1 MIIMQPAYT
10 TSEIYH
16 KVAEL
21 LAHGKRFVLASVIR
35 AAGSTP
41 RGTSAKMIILED
53 GSSIGTIGGGC
64 LETYVFHESKKVF
77 EDGILRIIEADL
89 GDDSWSGLGMA
100 CGGKV
105 ELALE
110 LVEPNPR
117 LIILGAGHLAKAVAK
132 AGRFVGL
139 RIVVIDPFAKP
150 EDFPEAE
157 VVLSEGY
164 IEGVSKIPIYTY
176 DSVVIC
182 TRHQGDEEALK
193 SVINSKARYIGMV
206 GSANRVQLVFK
217 ELIKQG
223 YPEKKLLRINAP
235 IGLEIGAETPE
246 EIAVSIIAEV
256 IMSRRGGTGAPK
268 KINKIEQAVVEKT

>member
-1 MIIMQPAYT
+1 MMQPTYT

-21 LAHGKRFVLASVIR
+21 LEDGKRFVLASVIR

-41 RGTSAKMIILED
+41 RGTSAKMIVLED

-64 LETYVFHESKKVF
+64 LETYVLHESKKVF
-77 EDGILRIIEADL
+77 EDGVLRIVEADL

-105 ELALE
+105 EIALE

-132 AGRFVGL
+132 AGRFVGM
-139 RIVVIDPFAKP
+139 RVVVIDPFAKP

-157 VVLSEGY
+157 AVIAEGY
-164 IEGVSKIPIYTY
+164 EDGVAKIPIYAY
-176 DSVVIC
+176 DSIVIC
-182 TRHQGDEEALK
+182 TRHQGDEQALK
-193 SVINSKARYIGMV
+193 AVINSKARYIGMV
-206 GSANRVQLVFK
+206 GSANRVQLVFR
-217 ELIKQG
+217 ELMKQG
-223 YPEKKLLRINAP
+223 YPAEKLLRVHAP

-246 EIAVSIIAEV
+246 EIAVSIIAEI

-268 KINKIEQAVVEKT
+268 KISKIEQAVVEKA

>member
-1 MIIMQPAYT
+1 MTQPAYT

-21 LAHGKRFVLASVIR
+21 LEDGKRFVLASVIR

-41 RGTSAKMIILED
+41 RGTSAKMIVLED
-53 GSSIGTIGGGC
+53 GKSIGTIGGGC
-64 LETYVFHESKKVF
+64 LETYVIHESKKVF
-77 EDGILRIIEADL
+77 EDGILRIVEADL

-105 ELALE
+105 EIALE
-110 LVEPNPR
+110 LIEPNPR
-117 LIILGAGHLAKAVAK
+117 LIILGAGHLAKAIAK
-132 AGRFVGL
+132 VGRLVGM

-150 EDFPEAE
+150 EDFPEADT
-157 VVLSEGY
+157 VLSEGY
-164 IEGVSKIPIYTY
+164 EEGVAKIPIYAY

-182 TRHQGDEEALK
+182 TRHQGDEPALRA
-193 SVINSKARYIGMV
+193 VINSKARYIGMV

-217 ELIKQG
+217 ELMKEG
-223 YPEKKLLRINAP
+223 YSAEKLLKVNAP

-256 IMSRRGGTGAPK
+256 IMNRRGGTGAPK
-268 KINKIEQAVVEKT
+268 KIKKIEQAVVEKA

>member
-1 MIIMQPAYT
+1 MQPAYT

-21 LAHGKRFVLASVIR
+21 LEDGKRFVLASVIR

-64 LETYVFHESKKVF
+64 LETYVLHESKKVF
-77 EDGILRIIEADL
+77 EDGILRIVEADL

-132 AGRFVGL
+132 VGRFVGL
-139 RIVVIDPFAKP
+139 RIVVIDPYAKQ

-157 VVLSEGY
+157 AVISDGY
-164 IEGVSKIPIYTY
+164 EEGVAKMPIYKY

-182 TRHQGDEEALK
+182 TRHQGDEAALK
-193 SVINSKARYIGMV
+193 AVINSKARYIGMV
-206 GSANRVQLVFK
+206 GSSNRVQLVFK
-217 ELIKQG
+217 ELMQQG
-223 YPEKKLLRINAP
+223 YPAEKLLRVNAP

-256 IMSRRGGTGAPK
+256 IMNRRGGTGAPK
-268 KINKIEQAVVEKT
+268 KINRIEQAVVEKT

>member
-1 MIIMQPAYT
+1 MQPAYT

-21 LAHGKRFVLASVIR
+21 LEEGKRFVLASVIR

-64 LETYVFHESKKVF
+64 LETYVIHESKKVF
-77 EDGILRIIEADL
+77 EDGVLRIIEADL

-100 CGGKV
+100 CGGRV
-105 ELALE
+105 EIALE

-117 LIILGAGHLAKAVAK
+117 LIILGAGHLAKAIAK
-132 AGRFVGL
+132 VGRFVGM

-157 VVLSEGY
+157 TVIPEGY
-164 IEGVSKIPIYTY
+164 EEGVTKIPIYAY

-182 TRHQGDEEALK
+182 TRHQGDEAALK
-193 SVINSKARYIGMV
+193 AVINSKAKYIGMV

-217 ELIKQG
+217 ELMKQG
-223 YPEKKLLRINAP
+223 YPAEKLLKVHAP

-246 EIAVSIIAEV
+246 EIAISIIAEL
-256 IMSRRGGTGAPK
+256 IMKRRGGTGAPK
-268 KINKIEQAVVEKT
+268 KISKIEQTVLEKV

>member
-1 MIIMQPAYT
+1 MLQPAYT

-21 LAHGKRFVLASVIR
+21 LEDGKRFVLACVIR

-41 RGTSAKMIILED
+41 RGTSAKMIVLED

-64 LETYVFHESKKVF
+64 LETYVLHTSKKVF

-105 ELALE
+105 EIALE

-117 LIILGAGHLAKAVAK
+117 LVILGAGHLAKAVAK
-132 AGRFVGL
+132 AARFVGM
-139 RIVVIDPFAKP
+139 RVAVIDPFAKP

-157 VVLSEGY
+157 TVISEGY
-164 IEGVSKIPIYTY
+164 EEGVAKIPIYAY

-182 TRHQGDEEALK
+182 TRHQGDEPALRA
-193 SVINSKARYIGMV
+193 VINSKAKYIGMV

-217 ELIKQG
+217 ELMKRG
-223 YPEKKLLRINAP
+223 YPAEKLLKVHAP

-256 IMSRRGGTGAPK
+256 IMNRRGGTGAPK
-268 KINKIEQAVVEKT
+268 KISRIEQEVVEKA

>member
-1 MIIMQPAYT
+1 M
-10 TSEIYH
+10 ED
-16 KVAEL
+16 
-21 LAHGKRFVLASVIR
+21 GRRFVLASVIR

-41 RGTSAKMIILED
+41 RGTSAKMIVLED
-53 GSSIGTIGGGC
+53 GTSIGTIGGGC
-64 LETYVFHESKKVF
+64 LETYVLHESKKVF
-77 EDGILRIIEADL
+77 EDGVLRIIEADL

-117 LIILGAGHLAKAVAK
+117 LIILGAGHLAKAIAK
-132 AGRFVGL
+132 IGRFIGM
-139 RIVVIDPFAKP
+139 RIVVIDPFAKR

-157 VVLSEGY
+157 LVLSEGY
-164 IEGVSKIPIYTY
+164 QEGASKIPIYTY

-193 SVINSKARYIGMV
+193 AVINSRARYIGMI
-206 GSANRVQLVFK
+206 GSRNRVKLVFR
-217 ELIKQG
+217 EMIRQG
-223 YPEKKLLRINAP
+223 YPEGKLLRIHAP

-246 EIAVSIIAEV
+246 EIAVSIMAEV
-256 IMSRRGGTGAPK
+256 IMNKRGGTGAPK
-268 KINKIEQAVVEKT
+268 KISRVESEATAKA

>member
-1 MIIMQPAYT
+1 MTQPTYT

-21 LAHGKRFVLASVIR
+21 LEDGKRFVLASVIR

-41 RGTSAKMIILED
+41 RGTSAKMIVLED
-53 GSSIGTIGGGC
+53 GKSFGTIGGGF
-64 LETYVFHESKKVF
+64 LETYVSHESKKVF

-105 ELALE
+105 EIALE
-110 LVEPNPR
+110 LIEPNPR
-117 LIILGAGHLAKAVAK
+117 LIILGAGHLAKAIAK
-132 AGRFVGL
+132 VGRLVGM

-150 EDFPEAE
+150 EDFPEADA
-157 VVLSEGY
+157 VLSEGY
-164 IEGVSKIPIYTY
+164 EEGVAKIPIYAY

-182 TRHQGDEEALK
+182 TRHQGDEPALRA
-193 SVINSKARYIGMV
+193 VINSKARYIGMV

-217 ELIKQG
+217 ELIKEG
-223 YPEKKLLRINAP
+223 YSAEKLLKVHAP

-256 IMSRRGGTGAPK
+256 IMNRRGGTGAPK
-268 KINKIEQAVVEKT
+268 KIREIEQAVAEKA

>member
-1 MIIMQPAYT
+1 MHPAYT

-21 LAHGKRFVLASVIR
+21 LEDGKRFVLASVIR

-41 RGTSAKMIILED
+41 RGTSAKMIVLED

-64 LETYVFHESKKVF
+64 LETYVLHESKKVF
-77 EDGILRIIEADL
+77 EDGVLRIIEADL

-100 CGGKV
+100 CGGRV
-105 ELALE
+105 EIALE

-132 AGRFVGL
+132 VGRLVGM

-157 VVLSEGY
+157 AIIAEGY
-164 IEGVSKIPIYTY
+164 EEGVARIPIYAY
-176 DSVVIC
+176 DSIVIC
-182 TRHQGDEEALK
+182 TRHQGDEPALRAA
-193 SVINSKARYIGMV
+193 INSKAGYIGMV
-206 GSANRVQLVFK
+206 GSANRVQITFR
-217 ELIKQG
+217 ELMKQG
-223 YPEKKLLRINAP
+223 YPAEKLLKVHAP
-235 IGLEIGAETPE
+235 IGLDIGAETPE

-256 IMSRRGGTGAPK
+256 IMERRGGTGAPK
-268 KINKIEQAVVEKT
+268 KISKIEQTVEEKV

>member
-1 MIIMQPAYT
+1 MIQPAYT

-21 LAHGKRFVLASVIR
+21 LEDGKRFVLASVIR
-35 AAGSTP
+35 VAGSTP
-41 RGTSAKMIILED
+41 RGTSAKMVILED

-64 LETYVFHESKKVF
+64 LETYVLHESKKVF
-77 EDGILRIIEADL
+77 DDGMLRIIEADL

-105 ELALE
+105 EIALE

-117 LIILGAGHLAKAVAK
+117 LIVLGAGHLAKAVAK
-132 AGRFVGL
+132 VGRFVGM
-139 RIVVIDPFAKP
+139 RVVVIDPFAKP

-157 VVLSEGY
+157 TVIPEGY
-164 IEGVSKIPIYTY
+164 EEGVTKIPIYAY

-182 TRHQGDEEALK
+182 TRHQGDEAALK
-193 SVINSKARYIGMV
+193 AVINSKAKYIGMV

-217 ELIKQG
+217 ELMKQG
-223 YPEKKLLRINAP
+223 YPAEKLLKVHAP

-246 EIAVSIIAEV
+246 EIAISIIAEL
-256 IMSRRGGTGAPK
+256 IMKRRGGTGAPK
-268 KINKIEQAVVEKT
+268 KISKIEQTVLEKV